1 MRIENRNLNWKKI
14 GITILSVS
22 LISGVGFIGY
32 KYVESNNRVEA
43 QRVADAKEKAVE
55 TKTNQISNGIVLADV
70 KSKVEKSL
78 SDGSKLE
85 QDELDRLTYYLYQY
99 MQNGYRFLGTDD
111 EFDIGVKVFIDLKKL
126 YGQSDLEA
134 PFIHNSD
141 NGEITFI
148 RDVPK
153 PKDYQK
159 KIDEVKQVSKD
170 KAKEVIE
177 SKSGGVKLESEGIIE

>member
-22 LISGVGFIGY
+22 LISGVGFVGY

-85 QDELDRLTYYLYQY
+85 QEELDRLTYYLYQY

-153 PKDYQK
+153 PEDYQK
-159 KIDEVKQVSKD
+159 KIEEVKQVSKD

>member
-99 MQNGYRFLGTDD
+99 MQNGYHFLGTDD

>member
-22 LISGVGFIGY
+22 LISGIGFVGY

-85 QDELDRLTYYLYQY
+85 QEELDRLTYYLYQY

>member
-22 LISGVGFIGY
+22 LISGIGFVGY

-55 TKTNQISNGIVLADV
+55 TKTNQISNAIVLADV

-85 QDELDRLTYYLYQY
+85 QEELDRLTYYLYQY
-99 MQNGYRFLGTDD
+99 MQHGYRFLGTDD

-170 KAKEVIE
+170 KAKGVIE